1 MKGRILF
8 MSRLFDAIPTSLYP
22 VIVDYAKVLI
32 PSIITYLITRYSL
45 SKPRKYA
52 IKEKQFEFVYLPLY
66 LLTQQYF
73 SIEGSYNP
81 SNISMYIKK
90 FDKIIYKHFPYVY
103 PKTIKLFT
111 KLKKNKSYPN
121 LFALQ
126 NQISFDYEKLKREL
140 GYPSRSLIDMF
151 YRLTPIDKV
160 IYTTYLIFVLSDF
173 YALISSVILFINGD
187 FFNSICAFL
196 MFGIIAFLLYL
207 FGYIKMH

>member
-90 FDKIIYKHFPYVY
+90 
-103 PKTIKLFT
+103 
-111 KLKKNKSYPN
+111 
-121 LFALQ
+121 
-126 NQISFDYEKLKREL
+126 KLKREL

-173 YALISSVILFINGD
+173 YALISSFILFINGD
-187 FFNSICAFL
+187 FLNSICAFL